1 MGDSGCK
8 FGMGQGQSK
17 EPMPEAEVKLLVRR
31 LEWEHARLGGCLEWW
46 WGLMEALLGASLA
59 DTR

>member
-1 MGDSGCK
+1 
-8 FGMGQGQSK
+8 MGQGQSK

-31 LEWEHARLGGCLEWW
+31 LEWEHACLGGCLEWW